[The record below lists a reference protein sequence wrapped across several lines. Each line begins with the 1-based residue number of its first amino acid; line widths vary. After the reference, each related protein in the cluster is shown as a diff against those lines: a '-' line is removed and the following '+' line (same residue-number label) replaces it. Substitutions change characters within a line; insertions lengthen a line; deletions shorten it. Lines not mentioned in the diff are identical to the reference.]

1 MFTINSKL
9 FFSRFLLT
17 VAEDSMTEMIMIMIM
32 IMMIMMIIIE
42 LHRSLIK

>member
-17 VAEDSMTEMIMIMIM
+17 VAEDSMTEMIMIMM
-32 IMMIMMIIIE
+32 VMMIMMIIIK
-42 LHRSLIK
+42 LHHSSIN

>member
-17 VAEDSMTEMIMIMIM
+17 VAEDSMTEMIMM